1 MTVFVSA
8 HAAHADAATAV
19 AEAIAA
25 ARRRWQAAAA
35 DAQTPTLGLLYFT
48 DHLAGHA
55 HELLAACRRAWPDT
69 AWAGSVAVGVIE
81 GDTECIDEP
90 AVALM
95 LAALPREHF
104 ALFSGTQ
111 PPRADRLWTAL
122 VHADPSAPDIADMI
136 AELSERSGSGYLF
149 GGLASSRYGVV
160 HLADEVFSGG
170 LSGVAFAREVP
181 LRSRVTQGC
190 QPIGPVRTVTAARQ
204 HIVESLDGEPA
215 LPLLLHD
222 LGIAGSDARAALPR
236 LRATLVGLTDA
247 GDAMLGRG
255 GQFGSD
261 VRVRHLIGLDPARRA
276 FAVSASV
283 EPGMRLSFCSR
294 DVNAARRDLVRIC
307 TELRDELESDA
318 TLPDVSL
325 HAGAPDSS
333 DSADSSHAPASAV
346 PDSPDSSDSPAACD
360 RRSGAE
366 PGTAPR
372 IAAAIYVSCAGRGGP
387 HFGAP
392 SAEARM
398 VRHALGDDVPLI
410 GFFAGGEIAHRHLYG
425 YTGVLTVFTQ
435 GA

>member
-1 MTVFVSA
+1 MTAFVSA
-8 HAAHADAATAV
+8 HAVHADAATAV
-19 AEAIAA
+19 AAAIASARAKWA
-25 ARRRWQAAAA
+25 AVAGHP
-35 DAQTPTLGLLYFT
+35 TPTLGLLYFT

-55 HELLAACRRAWPDT
+55 HMLLGACRQAWPDT

-95 LAALPREHF
+95 LTALPRAHF

-111 PPRADRLWTAL
+111 PPRTHGLWTAL
-122 VHADPSAPDIADMI
+122 VHADPSAPEIAEMI
-136 AELSERSGSGYLF
+136 AELSQRSGSGYLF
-149 GGLASSRYGVV
+149 GGLASSRAGVMHV
-160 HLADEVFSGG
+160 ADEVFSGG
-170 LSGVAFAREVP
+170 LSGVAFARDVP

-215 LPLLLHD
+215 LPLLLRD
-222 LGIAGSDARAALPR
+222 LGIDGSDARAALPR

-255 GQFGSD
+255 GQFGPD
-261 VRVRHLIGLDPARRA
+261 VRVRHLVGLDPARQA

-307 TELRDELESDA
+307 TELRDEFETDA

-325 HAGAPDSS
+325 HAGAAA
-333 DSADSSHAPASAV
+333 ADARADQRGSTP
-346 PDSPDSSDSPAACD
+346 P
-360 RRSGAE
+360 
-366 PGTAPR
+366 APR

-398 VRHALGDDVPLI
+398 VRHALGDEVPLI

-435 GA
+435 GV

>member
-8 HAAHADAATAV
+8 HAVHADAATAA
-19 AEAIAA
+19 AEAIAS
-25 ARRRWQAAAA
+25 ARRKWQAAAS
-35 DAQTPTLGLLYFT
+35 AQTPTLGLLYFT
-48 DHLAGHA
+48 DHFAGHA
-55 HELLAACRRAWPDT
+55 SALLAACQQAWPDT

-95 LAALPREHF
+95 LSGLPREHF
-104 ALFSGTQ
+104 TLFSGAH
-111 PPRADRLWTAL
+111 PPRADGLWTAL
-122 VHADPSAPDIADMI
+122 VHADPSAPEIADMI
-136 AELSERSGSGYLF
+136 AELAERSGSGYLF
-149 GGLASSRYGVV
+149 GGLASSRGSVV

-170 LSGVAFAREVP
+170 LSGVAFARDVP

-190 QPIGPVRTVTAARQ
+190 QPIGPVRTVTAAQ
-204 HIVESLDGEPA
+204 NHIVESLDGQAA
-215 LPLLLHD
+215 LPLLLSD
-222 LGIAGSDARAALPR
+222 LGVTGDDVRAALPR

-255 GQFGSD
+255 GQFGPD

-307 TELRDELESDA
+307 TELRDEVESDA

-325 HAGAPDSS
+325 HAGASDSS
-333 DSADSSHAPASAV
+333 A
-346 PDSPDSSDSPAACD
+346 SPDARHPHAS
-360 RRSGAE
+360 
-366 PGTAPR
+366 TAGNNPR

-387 HFGAP
+387 HFGSP

-398 VRHALGDDVPLI
+398 LRHALGDEVPLI